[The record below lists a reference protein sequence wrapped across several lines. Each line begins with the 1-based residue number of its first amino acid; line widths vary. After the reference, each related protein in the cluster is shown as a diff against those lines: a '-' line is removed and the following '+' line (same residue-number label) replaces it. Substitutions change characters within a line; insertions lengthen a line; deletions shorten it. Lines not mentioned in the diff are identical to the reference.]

1 MKLLAQINGPEDLH
15 ELSDAELVELAQE
28 VRQHII
34 DTVGEIGGHFGAN
47 LGTCELA
54 VALHSVLDSPRDK
67 ILWDVGHQ
75 AYPHKVL
82 TGRRDQ
88 LATIRQYGGLAPF
101 CSISESPHDIMG
113 AGHASTSIGY
123 AVGIKEGMRQL
134 DPDNNARVVAVIGD
148 GAMTGGV
155 AFEAIGQAGGLGTP
169 IVVVLNDNGMS
180 IAPNVGS
187 LSRYFNRVRLNPKLW
202 RARSDLEGGLTRL
215 PIGIGAAFERL
226 GPHLKESIKAF
237 WAPGLWWEELD
248 WAYMGV
254 IDGHDVPALR
264 EALREA
270 LAAERPVVVHIATV
284 KGKGFAPAEEGGLE
298 GMEKWHAAKPNSI
311 VNGSPARPKAA
322 ANGSTGRKR
331 IVPPQY
337 TQVFGEALVRE
348 CERDARVVGI
358 TAAMNSGTGLSILQ
372 KALPDRY
379 FDVGIAEQ
387 QAVLFA
393 AGLALEG
400 VKPVAAIYSTFLQR
414 AYDQIVHDV
423 CLQRLNVVFA
433 MDRAGLVGDDGP
445 THHGAFDIA
454 YLRCLPNIVLMAP
467 RDEAMLVHMLRTALE
482 YDDGPIA
489 LRYPRGEGTGV
500 EMPRRRPG
508 DPDRLRGDPARA
520 LRAGGLRS
528 PRGSDRIRHGRRQG
542 AGGGGPARRAPDRR
556 DGRRRALCEA
566 DRRRPD
572 GPARGRAR
580 PARDRRG
587 GRPGRGL
594 RLGRVG
600 GPQRGRS
607 GPQDPAGG
615 AAGPLRGPRQARPA
629 ARGGRLHRGP
639 HRRAGPRGDLRPSAR
654 ARERRLCGHRRL
666 RAPAWATLNPKGHG
680 ARATGT
686 GRGTAPTTRSGRLA
700 ERNGPPGS
708 AGRFGEEGSKEV
720 QMKRCNSGIDINM
733 LAAGAGQCD
742 IGHRDQPRRP
752 PERRTCILWL
762 PPSPPCWREPLSRRA
777 RIRRRSLANTP
788 GNPGVFV
795 PRAICARVERD
806 AQATA

>member
-1 MKLLAQINGPEDLH
+1 MSLLAQINGPEDLH
-15 ELSDAELVELAQE
+15 RLSEQELAQLAQE
-28 VRQHII
+28 VREHII

-54 VALHSVLDSPRDK
+54 VALHSVLESPRDK

-82 TGRRDQ
+82 TGRRDE

-101 CSISESPHDIMG
+101 CSIMESPHDIMG

-123 AVGIKEGMRQL
+123 AVGIKEGMRRL
-134 DPDNNARVVAVIGD
+134 GGEADGKVVAVIGD

-180 IAPNVGS
+180 IAPNVGA
-187 LSRYFNRVRLNPKLW
+187 LSSYFNRVRLNPKLW
-202 RARSDLEGGLTRL
+202 RARAGVEGGLTRL
-215 PIGIGAAFERL
+215 PGGIGAAFERF

-248 WAYMGV
+248 WAYVGV
-254 IDGHDVPALR
+254 IDGHDVRALR

-284 KGKGFAPAEEGGLE
+284 KGKGFAPAEDGGLE
-298 GMEKWHAAKPNSI
+298 GMEKWHAAKPKSI
-311 VNGSPARPKAA
+311 LNGSPTPPAA
-322 ANGSTGRKR
+322 VAVGGRSR
-331 IVPPQY
+331 RLVVPQY

-348 CERDARVVGI
+348 CERDERVVGI

-372 KALPDRY
+372 KAMPERY

-414 AYDQIVHDV
+414 AFDQIVHDV

-467 RDEAMLVHMLRTALE
+467 RDEAMLVNMLRTALD

-500 EMPRRRPG
+500 ALPEHPETIAIGSGEILSEAHLLERGGGRVALIGYGSGVGVALGAAALLREHELAGGFGSAVWETLNEAGATPRILRVGLPDRYITHGKPALLYEEVGFTPARIAERVLAALSGHGHEARPG
-508 DPDRLRGDPARA
+508 
-520 LRAGGLRS
+520 
-528 PRGSDRIRHGRRQG
+528 
-542 AGGGGPARRAPDRR
+542 
-556 DGRRRALCEA
+556 
-566 DRRRPD
+566 
-572 GPARGRAR
+572 
-580 PARDRRG
+580 
-587 GRPGRGL
+587 
-594 RLGRVG
+594 
-600 GPQRGRS
+600 
-607 GPQDPAGG
+607 
-615 AAGPLRGPRQARPA
+615 
-629 ARGGRLHRGP
+629 
-639 HRRAGPRGDLRPSAR
+639 
-654 ARERRLCGHRRL
+654 
-666 RAPAWATLNPKGHG
+666 
-680 ARATGT
+680 
-686 GRGTAPTTRSGRLA
+686 
-700 ERNGPPGS
+700 GS
-708 AGRFGEEGSKEV
+708 A
-720 QMKRCNSGIDINM
+720 II
-733 LAAGAGQCD
+733 GA
-742 IGHRDQPRRP
+742 
-752 PERRTCILWL
+752 
-762 PPSPPCWREPLSRRA
+762 
-777 RIRRRSLANTP
+777 
-788 GNPGVFV
+788 
-795 PRAICARVERD
+795 
-806 AQATA
+806 